1 MAAPSADGRAG
12 RRRITFGHTW
22 WGKAWVDAL
31 EGRAQLDPN
40 RLPRGRTYA
49 RQGRAAGVTLAAGKI
64 TAPVQGSRAQP
75 YRVTIEVR
83 PFTDD
88 EWARV
93 IAVVASKIAHAAALL
108 DGELDPAIDADARE
122 AGVELLPDAGEIR
135 PRCSCPDWADPCKHA
150 AAVCYLVA
158 DELDADP
165 YRLLLL
171 RGRTR
176 DQVEAAVR
184 AARAAAGAGPAAGT
198 DPAGAGEEP
207 EAAPTVRAA
216 DAWARWR
223 ALAVSPALP
232 PRLARPESPGAPAP
246 WPVDPPPESGL
257 DGAGLH
263 GLAADAAQRA
273 WAVLADGRSALL
285 HLRPVADVARRAA
298 LILDTPPE
306 PAIGR
311 ARPGDVAA
319 ERAALFPRSAAVRA
333 THDALE
339 QLAADTGIRYRVLV
353 RLAQSWRQA
362 GAGGVDVLDGPTWR
376 PPTEALVAARQ
387 ALTEAGVPAGR
398 IRVDGNRVTGGG
410 VQLRYGFDRRW
421 YRMAKVGDAWEV
433 GAPAA
438 DDPADLL

>member
-1 MAAPSADGRAG
+1 MAAPRADGRAG
-12 RRRITFGHTW
+12 RQRITFGHTW
-22 WGKAWVDAL
+22 WGRAWVDAL

-49 RQGRAAGVTLAAGKI
+49 RQGRATDVTLAPGKI

-83 PFTDD
+83 PFSDD
-88 EWARV
+88 EWDRV

-184 AARAAAGAGPAAGT
+184 AARAGVAADAGHGAGPA
-198 DPAGAGEEP
+198 EP
-207 EAAPTVRAA
+207 ETVATVRAA
-216 DAWARWR
+216 DAWARWQ
-223 ALAVSPALP
+223 ALAAPPALP
-232 PRLARPESPGAPAP
+232 AHLAVPSSPNAPAP
-246 WPVDPPPESGL
+246 WPADPPPESGL

-285 HLRPVADVARRAA
+285 QLRPVADVARRAA
-298 LILDTPPE
+298 LLLDREGPE
-306 PAIGR
+306 V
-311 ARPGDVAA
+311 D
-319 ERAALFPRSAAVRA
+319 RAA
-333 THDALE
+333 TYQALE
-339 QLAADTGIRYRVLV
+339 RLAADAGITYRVLI
-353 RLAQSWRQA
+353 RLARSWHQA

-387 ALTEAGVPAGR
+387 ALTEAGVPGAK

-410 VQLRYGFDRRW
+410 LQLRYGFDRRW
-421 YRMAKVGDAWEV
+421 YRLDKVVDAWEV
-433 GAPAA
+433 AAPAA

>member
-1 MAAPSADGRAG
+1 MVARPAG
-12 RRRITFGHTW
+12 SRRITFGHTW
-22 WGKAWVDAL
+22 WGRAWVDAL

-49 RQGRAAGVTLAAGKI
+49 RQGRAAGVTLAPGAI
-64 TAPVQGSRAQP
+64 TAPVQGSRPQP

-158 DELDADP
+158 DELDTDP

-184 AARAAAGAGPAAGT
+184 AARASTGSGRSDHGAGAGTGTGTGT
-198 DPAGAGEEP
+198 DGAGP
-207 EAAPTVRAA
+207 EAVATMRAA
-216 DAWARWR
+216 DAWARWQAR
-223 ALAVSPALP
+223 TAPPPLP
-232 PRLARPESPGAPAP
+232 PRLAWPESPGQPAP
-246 WPVDPPPESGL
+246 WPADPPPESGL
-257 DGAGLH
+257 DGDGLH

-273 WAVLADGRSALL
+273 WGMLADGRSALL

-298 LILDTPPE
+298 SIL
-306 PAIGR
+306 
-311 ARPGDVAA
+311 ARDPNRDRDREADPGSAYPTL
-319 ERAALFPRSAAVRA
+319 ER
-333 THDALE
+333 
-339 QLAADTGIRYRVLV
+339 LAADAGVTYRVLI
-353 RLAQSWRQA
+353 RLARSWQQA

-376 PPTEALVAARQ
+376 PPTEALVAGRQ
-387 ALTEAGVPAGR
+387 ALTETGVPGSR

-421 YRMAKVGDAWEV
+421 YRMEKVVDAWEV
-433 GAPAA
+433 AAPAA

>member
-1 MAAPSADGRAG
+1 MPGRRTG
-12 RRRITFGHTW
+12 QRRITFGHTW
-22 WGKAWVDAL
+22 WGRAWVDAL

-49 RQGRAAGVTLAAGKI
+49 RQGRAAEVTLAPGAI

-75 YRVTIEVR
+75 YQVTIEVR

-184 AARAAAGAGPAAGT
+184 AARASGSGAGSG
-198 DPAGAGEEP
+198 GEP
-207 EAAPTVRAA
+207 EPDAAASATVRAA
-216 DAWARWR
+216 DAWARWNS
-223 ALAVSPALP
+223 LAVKPTPPGRLP
-232 PRLARPESPGAPAP
+232 LPEGPGSPAP
-246 WPVDPPPESGL
+246 WPADPPPESGL
-257 DGAGLH
+257 DGAALH
-263 GLAADAAQRA
+263 GLAADAALRA
-273 WAVLADGRSALL
+273 WAVLADGRSAML

-298 LILDTPPE
+298 AVLDTDSPD
-306 PAIGR
+306 AT
-311 ARPGDVAA
+311 
-319 ERAALFPRSAAVRA
+319 AALGR
-333 THDALE
+333 
-339 QLAADTGIRYRVLV
+339 LAADAGIGHRALV
-353 RLAQSWRQA
+353 RLARSWLVA
-362 GAGGVDVLDGPTWR
+362 GPGGIDVLDGPTWR
-376 PPTEALVAARQ
+376 PPPEALAAARQ
-387 ALTEAGVPAGR
+387 ALIEAGVAGGK

-421 YRMAKVGDAWEV
+421 YRLDKAADAWEV
-433 GAPAA
+433 AGPAA

>member
-1 MAAPSADGRAG
+1 MAARQAG
-12 RRRITFGHTW
+12 SRRITFGHTW
-22 WGKAWVDAL
+22 WGRAWVDAL

-49 RQGRAAGVTLAAGKI
+49 RQGRAAGVTLAPGKI

-83 PFTDD
+83 TFTDE
-88 EWARV
+88 EWERV
-93 IAVVASKIAHAAALL
+93 VAVVASKIAHAAALL

-176 DQVEAAVR
+176 EQVEAAVR
-184 AARAAAGAGPAAGT
+184 AARAGARSPADGAPAT
-198 DPAGAGEEP
+198 DPPEP
-207 EAAPTVRAA
+207 EAVATVRAA
-216 DAWARWR
+216 DAWTRWQGLV
-223 ALAVSPALP
+223 APPTLP
-232 PRLARPESPGAPAP
+232 GRLPRPESPGAPAP
-246 WPVDPPPESGL
+246 WPADPPPESGL

-263 GLAADAAQRA
+263 RLAADAAQRA
-273 WAVLADGRSALL
+273 WAMLADGRSAML

-298 LILDTPPE
+298 LILDGDEPE
-306 PAIGR
+306 V
-311 ARPGDVAA
+311 D
-319 ERAALFPRSAAVRA
+319 RAAGHR
-333 THDALE
+333 ALE
-339 QLAADTGIRYRVLV
+339 RLAADAGITYRVLI
-353 RLAQSWRQA
+353 RLARSWRQA
-362 GAGGVDVLDGPTWR
+362 GPGGVDVLDGPTWR

-387 ALTEAGVPAGR
+387 ALVESGVPGGKV
-398 IRVDGNRVTGGG
+398 RVDGNRVTGGG

-421 YRMAKVGDAWEV
+421 YRMAKVVDAWEV
-433 GAPAA
+433 AAPAA

>member
-1 MAAPSADGRAG
+1 MAG
-12 RRRITFGHTW
+12 RSTGRPRRITFGHTW

-31 EGRAQLDPN
+31 EGRARLDPN

-49 RQGRAAGVTLAAGKI
+49 RQGRAAEVTLAPGAI

-83 PFTDD
+83 PFTDE

-176 DQVEAAVR
+176 DQVETAVR
-184 AARAAAGAGPAAGT
+184 AARAGADTPGSTGSGRNG
-198 DPAGAGEEP
+198 GAEPTAEP
-207 EAAPTVRAA
+207 ERPATVRAA
-216 DAWARWR
+216 DAWERWN
-223 ALAVSPALP
+223 ALAVPAALP
-232 PRLARPESPGAPAP
+232 PRLARPDAPGAPAP

-257 DGAGLH
+257 DGADLH
-263 GLAADAAQRA
+263 DLAADAAQRA
-273 WAVLADGRSALL
+273 WAVLADGRSAML

-298 LILDTPPE
+298 QILERDAEVEPPGTTHE
-306 PAIGR
+306 AL
-311 ARPGDVAA
+311 AR
-319 ERAALFPRSAAVRA
+319 
-333 THDALE
+333 
-339 QLAADTGIRYRVLV
+339 LAADAGLRYPVLI
-353 RLAQSWRQA
+353 RLAGSWRQA

-387 ALTEAGVPAGR
+387 ALADAGVAAGR

-421 YRMAKVGDAWEV
+421 YRMEKVADAWEV
-433 GAPAA
+433 AAPAA

>member
-1 MAAPSADGRAG
+1 MPARKTGS
-12 RRRITFGHTW
+12 RRITFGQTW
-22 WGKAWVDAL
+22 WGRAWVEAL

-49 RQGRAAGVTLAAGKI
+49 RQGRAAGVTLAPGKI

-93 IAVVASKIAHAAALL
+93 IAVVASRIAHAAALL
-108 DGELDPAIDADARE
+108 DGELDPAIDADARD

-158 DELDADP
+158 YELDADP

-184 AARAAAGAGPAAGT
+184 AARAADGGGGGDGQTGPDAAV
-198 DPAGAGEEP
+198 
-207 EAAPTVRAA
+207 AATVRAA
-216 DAWARWR
+216 DAWARWNG
-223 ALAVSPALP
+223 LAAP
-232 PRLARPESPGAPAP
+232 PTPPGRLARPGAPGTPAP
-246 WPVDPPPESGL
+246 WPTDPPSASGL
-257 DGAGLH
+257 DGGGLQ

-273 WAVLADGRSALL
+273 WAVLADGRSAML

-298 LILDTPPE
+298 VVLDTE
-306 PAIGR
+306 PSDATALLGR
-311 ARPGDVAA
+311 
-319 ERAALFPRSAAVRA
+319 
-333 THDALE
+333 
-339 QLAADTGIRYRVLV
+339 LAADARVSPRALV
-353 RLAQSWRQA
+353 RLARSWRVA
-362 GAGGVDVLDGPTWR
+362 GPAGIDVLGGPTWR
-376 PPTEALVAARQ
+376 PPPDTLAAARQ
-387 ALTEAGVPAGR
+387 ALIEAGVAGGK

-421 YRMAKVGDAWEV
+421 YRLEKVTDGWEIA
-433 GAPAA
+433 APAA
-438 DDPADLL
+438 DDPADLV

>member
-1 MAAPSADGRAG
+1 MPAWRTGQ
-12 RRRITFGHTW
+12 RRVTFGNTW
-22 WGKAWVDAL
+22 WGRAWVDAL

-49 RQGRAAGVTLAAGKI
+49 RQGRAAEVTLAPGQI

-93 IAVVASKIAHAAALL
+93 IAVVASRIAHAAALL

-184 AARAAAGAGPAAGT
+184 AARAAGGPSASDRGAGADA
-198 DPAGAGEEP
+198 DPAEP
-207 EAAPTVRAA
+207 EAVATVRAA
-216 DAWARWR
+216 DAWARWQAR
-223 ALAVSPALP
+223 SEPPPLP
-232 PRLARPESPGAPAP
+232 PRLARPEAPAAPAP
-246 WPVDPPPESGL
+246 WPADPPPESGL
-257 DGAGLH
+257 DGDGLH

-273 WAVLADGRSALL
+273 WDVLADGRSTLL

-298 LILDTPPE
+298 LIL
-306 PAIGR
+306 
-311 ARPGDVAA
+311 ARDREADPG
-319 ERAALFPRSAAVRA
+319 SAYQ
-333 THDALE
+333 TLE
-339 QLAADTGIRYRVLV
+339 QLAADAGVTYRVLI
-353 RLAQSWRQA
+353 RLARSWQQA

-376 PPTEALVAARQ
+376 PPTEALVAGRQ
-387 ALTEAGVPAGR
+387 ALTETGVAGSR

-421 YRMAKVGDAWEV
+421 YRMEKVGDAWEV
-433 GAPAA
+433 AAPAA